1 MKAVGWIFLVL
12 LGVALAVGVFWAKQ
26 HYQGLAAER
35 AQLAA
40 RVPELQG
47 ELERIRKDREASQ
60 QRVTAAQQD
69 LKATQ
74 GEIEQL
80 RQQRAEAERR
90 LAMVKELTHKFQ
102 TMINTGKLKLIERRG
117 RMVVKMPAEVLFP
130 SGSAELSPE
139 GKTTLAEVAAVLK
152 GDPKRRLMVAGH
164 TDSQPIADANYRSN
178 WELSAERA
186 VTVTEFLIS
195 AGIRPGNLV
204 AAGFAEH
211 DPIGNNGSANGRKE
225 NRRIELMIEPTTLGE
240 LPGIVNEVATV
251 AASSSG
257 GTPSAAPAPGP
268 AASAAAR

>member
-1 MKAVGWIFLVL
+1 MKVVGWVFLVL
-12 LGVALAVGVFWAKQ
+12 VGVALAVGVFWAKN
-26 HYQGLAAER
+26 HYQGLVAER
-35 AQLAA
+35 AQLAS
-40 RVPELQG
+40 RVPELEG
-47 ELERIRKDREASQ
+47 ELERNRKEREASQ
-60 QRVTAAQQD
+60 QRVSAAQQD

-90 LAMVKELTHKFQ
+90 LAMVKELTQKFQ

-117 RMVVKMPAEVLFP
+117 RMIVKMPAEVLFP

-139 GKTTLAEVAAVLK
+139 GKTTLSEVAAVLK

-204 AAGFAEH
+204 AAGFSQY
-211 DPIGNNGSANGRKE
+211 DPIGNNGSTAGRTE
-225 NRRIELMIEPTTLGE
+225 NRRIELVIEPMTLGE

-251 AASSSG
+251 ASASSG
-257 GTPSAAPAPGP
+257 APAAPAP